1 MGLRSLGWPRSFARG
16 EHEMRLLG
24 GSALVAA
31 VVISACGGGGG
42 APATATAT
50 AAAPLPD
57 VKIGLATSKTGAANF
72 YNPQQTNG
80 AQLAVDQLNAT
91 GGINGKQKI
100 QLVVEDDGSVRDQG
114 ITVFRKL
121 IEQDRVSA
129 LLGPTLSAV
138 AAGAHPVAQ
147 AAGVPTIAIS
157 NTGLGIVGKCD
168 YGPCDWIFRA
178 SLGEQTAV
186 PETVKAATQKLG
198 LKKVVI
204 IYGDGKFELDDVQIF
219 KDAFK
224 ANGVTVAKE
233 IPYRA
238 SDVDF
243 APFVTA
249 AKAENPDAI
258 VASSLAGPAGKI
270 LDEVA
275 KQMPGKRVIGGNG
288 LNSSALLANANA
300 PLMIVGTAWS
310 KASTEKANTDF
321 IAAYKQKY
329 ASDPDQ
335 FAAQSYTAMLVL
347 IEAMKKSSNPTERAQ
362 VKKALE
368 GVSLATPLGQFSFTP
383 DHDVKQPTFVMTV
396 KDKQFVPF
404 Q

>member
-1 MGLRSLGWPRSFARG
+1 MN
-16 EHEMRLLG
+16 MQKLLALAG
-24 GSALVAA
+24 AALLVAA
-31 VVISACGGGGG
+31 CGGTGT
-42 APATATAT
+42 TATAT
-50 AAAPLPD
+50 PTAAASAAASAAQPLPD
-57 VKIGLATSKTGAANF
+57 VVIGLATSKTGAANF
-72 YNPQQTNG
+72 YNPQQSNG
-80 AQLAVDQLNAT
+80 AQLAVDQFNAT
-91 GGINGKQKI
+91 GGFQGGRQKI
-100 QLVVEDDGSVRDQG
+100 KLVIEDDGSARDQG
-114 ITVFRKL
+114 ITVFRKFIDQDKATL
-121 IEQDRVSA
+121 I
-129 LLGPTLSAV
+129 LGPTLSAV

-147 AAGVPTIAIS
+147 AAGVPVVAIS

-178 SLGEQTAV
+178 SLGEQSAV

-204 IYGDGKFELDDVQIF
+204 IYGDGKFELDDLTIF

-233 IPYRA
+233 IAYTA
-238 SDVDF
+238 KDVDF

-288 LNSSALLANANA
+288 LNSSALLPNANA
-300 PLMIVGTAWS
+300 GLMVVGTAWS
-310 KASTEKANTDF
+310 KASTDKANTDF

-329 ASDPDQ
+329 NADPDQ
-335 FAAQSYTAMLVL
+335 FAAQSYSAMLVV
-347 IEAMKKSSNPTERAQ
+347 IDAMKRTTRMSDRAQ
-362 VKKALE
+362 VKTALE
-368 GVSLATPLGQFSFTP
+368 TVKDLPTPLGAFSFTA

-396 KDKQFVPF
+396 KDGQFTPF

>member
-1 MGLRSLGWPRSFARG
+1 MKLRCLAT
-16 EHEMRLLG
+16 
-24 GSALVAA
+24 AVAA
-31 VVISACGGGGG
+31 LSVVISACGGTGDT
-42 APATATAT
+42 TASGSASLG
-50 AAAPLPD
+50 PLPD

-80 AQLAVDQLNAT
+80 AQLAVDQFNAT
-91 GGINGKQKI
+91 GGFQNGRQKI
-100 QLVVEDDGSVRDQG
+100 QLIVEDDGSTKDQG
-114 ITVFRKL
+114 ITVFKKF
-121 IEQDRVSA
+121 IEQDKVA
-129 LLGPTLSAV
+129 AILGPTLSAT

-147 AAGVPTIAIS
+147 AASTPVIAIS
-157 NTGLGIVGKCD
+157 NTGIGIVGKCD

-178 SLGEQTAV
+178 SLGEQSAV
-186 PETVKAATQKLG
+186 PETVKAATSKLG

-204 IYGDGKFELDDVQIF
+204 IYGDGKFELDDLAIF

-238 SDVDF
+238 TDVDF

-270 LDEVA
+270 LDEIA

-288 LNSSALLANANA
+288 LNSSALLANQNA
-300 PLMIVGTAWS
+300 GLIIVGTAWS
-310 KASTEKANTDF
+310 KASTDKTNTDF
-321 IAAYKQKY
+321 IAAYKQAY
-329 ASDPDQ
+329 AKDPDQ
-335 FAAQSYTAMLVL
+335 FAAQSYTAMLAL
-347 IEAMKKSSNPTERAQ
+347 IDAMKRTSRMTDKAQ
-362 VKKALE
+362 VKTQLE
-368 GVSLATPLGQFSFTP
+368 AVSNLATPLGPFSFTP
-383 DHDVKQPTFVMTV
+383 EHDVKQPTFVMTV
-396 KDKQFVPF
+396 KDGLFTPF

>member
-1 MGLRSLGWPRSFARG
+1 MKLRC
-16 EHEMRLLG
+16 
-24 GSALVAA
+24 LVAA
-31 VVISACGGGGG
+31 VAALSVVISACGGTGDT
-42 APATATAT
+42 TASGSASLG
-50 AAAPLPD
+50 PLPD

-80 AQLAVDQLNAT
+80 AQLAVDQFNAT
-91 GGINGKQKI
+91 GGFQNGRQKI
-100 QLVVEDDGSVRDQG
+100 QLIVEDDGSTKDQG
-114 ITVFRKL
+114 ITVFKKF
-121 IEQDRVSA
+121 IEQDKVA
-129 LLGPTLSAV
+129 AILGPTLSAT

-147 AAGVPTIAIS
+147 AASTPVIAIS
-157 NTGLGIVGKCD
+157 NTGIGIVGKCD

-178 SLGEQTAV
+178 SLGEQSAV
-186 PETVKAATQKLG
+186 PETVKAATSKLG

-204 IYGDGKFELDDVQIF
+204 IYGDGKFELDDLTIF

-238 SDVDF
+238 TDVDF

-270 LDEVA
+270 LDEIA

-288 LNSSALLANANA
+288 LNSSALLANQNA
-300 PLMIVGTAWS
+300 GLIIVGTAWS
-310 KASTEKANTDF
+310 KASTDKTNTDF
-321 IAAYKQKY
+321 IAAYKQAY
-329 ASDPDQ
+329 AKDPDQ
-335 FAAQSYTAMLVL
+335 FAAQSYTAMLAL
-347 IEAMKKSSNPTERAQ
+347 IDAMKRTSRMTDKAQ
-362 VKKALE
+362 VKTQLE
-368 GVSLATPLGQFSFTP
+368 AVRDLATPLGAFTFTP
-383 DHDVKQPTFVMTV
+383 EHDVKQPTFVMTV
-396 KDKQFVPF
+396 KDGMFTPF

>member
-1 MGLRSLGWPRSFARG
+1 MKVHLF
-16 EHEMRLLG
+16 
-24 GSALVAA
+24 AA
-31 VVISACGGGGG
+31 VAGLSIVLSACGGTGGTS
-42 APATATAT
+42 TASSTAS
-50 AAAPLPD
+50 ASLGPLPD

-80 AQLAVDQLNAT
+80 AQLAVDQFNAT
-91 GGINGKQKI
+91 GGFQNGRQKI
-100 QLVVEDDGSVRDQG
+100 QLIVEDDGSTKDQG
-114 ITVFRKL
+114 ITVFKKF
-121 IEQDRVSA
+121 IEQDKVA
-129 LLGPTLSAV
+129 AILGPTLSAV

-147 AAGVPTIAIS
+147 AATTPVIAIS
-157 NTGLGIVGKCD
+157 NTGIGIVGKCD

-178 SLGEQTAV
+178 SLGEQSAV
-186 PETVKAATQKLG
+186 PETVKAATSKLG

-204 IYGDGKFELDDVQIF
+204 IYGDGKFELDDLQIF

-238 SDVDF
+238 TDVDF

-275 KQMPGKRVIGGNG
+275 KQTPGKRVIGGNG

-300 PLMIVGTAWS
+300 GLMIVGTAWS
-310 KASTEKANTDF
+310 KTSTDKTNTDF
-321 IAAYKQKY
+321 IAAYKQAY
-329 ASDPDQ
+329 AKDPDQ
-335 FAAQSYTAMLVL
+335 FAAQSYTAMLAL
-347 IEAMKKSSNPTERAQ
+347 IDAMKRTTRMTDKAQ
-362 VKKALE
+362 VKTQLE
-368 GVSLATPLGQFSFTP
+368 AVSNLPTPLGAFSFTAE
-383 DHDVKQPTFVMTV
+383 HDVKQPTFVMTV
-396 KDKQFVPF
+396 KDGQFTPF

>member
-1 MGLRSLGWPRSFARG
+1 MN
-16 EHEMRLLG
+16 MQKLLALAG
-24 GSALVAA
+24 AALLVAA
-31 VVISACGGGGG
+31 CGGTGT
-42 APATATAT
+42 TATAT
-50 AAAPLPD
+50 PTAAASAAASAAQPLPD
-57 VKIGLATSKTGAANF
+57 VVIGLATSKTGAANF
-72 YNPQQTNG
+72 YNPQQSNG
-80 AQLAVDQLNAT
+80 AQLAVDQFNAT
-91 GGINGKQKI
+91 GGFQGGRQKI
-100 QLVVEDDGSVRDQG
+100 KLVIEDDGSARDQG
-114 ITVFRKL
+114 ITVFRKFIDQDKATL
-121 IEQDRVSA
+121 I
-129 LLGPTLSAV
+129 LGPTLSAV

-147 AAGVPTIAIS
+147 AAGVPVVAIS

-178 SLGEQTAV
+178 SLGEQSAV

-204 IYGDGKFELDDVQIF
+204 IYGDGKFELDDLTIF

-233 IPYRA
+233 IAYTA
-238 SDVDF
+238 KDVDF

-288 LNSSALLANANA
+288 LNSSALLPNANA
-300 PLMIVGTAWS
+300 GLMVVGTAWS
-310 KASTEKANTDF
+310 KASTDKANTDF

-329 ASDPDQ
+329 NADPDQ
-335 FAAQSYTAMLVL
+335 FAAQSYSAMLVV
-347 IEAMKKSSNPTERAQ
+347 IDAMKRTTRMSDRAQ
-362 VKKALE
+362 VKTALE
-368 GVSLATPLGQFSFTP
+368 TVKDLPTPLGAFSFTA

-396 KDKQFVPF
+396 KDAQFTPF

>member
-1 MGLRSLGWPRSFARG
+1 MKMQQLA
-16 EHEMRLLG
+16 
-24 GSALVAA
+24 AVAA
-31 VVISACGGGGG
+31 LSIVLSACGGTGGTS
-42 APATATAT
+42 TASSTAS
-50 AAAPLPD
+50 ASLGPLPD

-80 AQLAVDQLNAT
+80 AQLAVDQFNAT
-91 GGINGKQKI
+91 GGFQNGRQKI
-100 QLVVEDDGSVRDQG
+100 QLIVEDDGSTKDQG
-114 ITVFRKL
+114 ITVFKKF
-121 IEQDRVSA
+121 IEQDKVA
-129 LLGPTLSAV
+129 AILGPTLSAV

-147 AAGVPTIAIS
+147 AATTPVIAIS
-157 NTGLGIVGKCD
+157 NTGIGIVGKCD

-178 SLGEQTAV
+178 SLGEQSAV
-186 PETVKAATQKLG
+186 PETVKAATSKLG

-204 IYGDGKFELDDVQIF
+204 IYGDGKFELDDLQIF

-238 SDVDF
+238 TDVDF

-275 KQMPGKRVIGGNG
+275 KQTPGKRVIGGNG
-288 LNSSALLANANA
+288 LNSSALLANQNA
-300 PLMIVGTAWS
+300 GLMIVGTAWS
-310 KASTEKANTDF
+310 KASTDKTNTDF
-321 IAAYKQKY
+321 IAAYKQAY
-329 ASDPDQ
+329 AKDPDQ
-335 FAAQSYTAMLVL
+335 FAAQSYSAMLAL
-347 IEAMKKSSNPTERAQ
+347 IDAMKRTTRMTDKAQ
-362 VKKALE
+362 VKTQLE
-368 GVSLATPLGQFSFTP
+368 AVSNLPTPLGAFSFTAE
-383 DHDVKQPTFVMTV
+383 HDVKQPTFVMTV
-396 KDKQFVPF
+396 KDGQFTPF

>member
-1 MGLRSLGWPRSFARG
+1 
-16 EHEMRLLG
+16 MRR
-24 GSALVAA
+24 LVAVGIGGVLLLA
-31 VVISACGGGGG
+31 SCGGTA
-42 APATATAT
+42 APSANPATAT
-50 AAAPLPD
+50 AAAPKPD
-57 VKIGLATSKTGAANF
+57 IKIGLATAKSDAANF
-72 YNPQQTNG
+72 YNPQQSNG
-80 AQLAVDQLNAT
+80 ALLAVEQINAV
-91 GGINGKQKI
+91 GGINGAKI
-100 QLVVEDDGSVRDQG
+100 QLIIEDDGSVRDQG
-114 ITVFRKL
+114 ITVFRKF
-121 IEQDRVSA
+121 IEQDRVA
-129 LLGPTLSAV
+129 AILGPTLSAV

-147 AAGVPTIAIS
+147 AASVPVIAIS
-157 NTGLGIVGKCD
+157 NTGIGIVGKCD

-178 SLGEQTAV
+178 SLGEQSAV

-204 IYGDGKFELDDVQIF
+204 INGDGKFELDDLQIF

-258 VASSLAGPAGKI
+258 VADALAGPAGKI

-288 LNSSALLANANA
+288 LNSAALLSNANA
-300 PLMIVGTAWS
+300 SLIIVGTAWS
-310 KASTEKANTDF
+310 KASTDKTNTDF
-321 IAAYKQKY
+321 VAAYKAKFGT
-329 ASDPDQ
+329 DPDQ
-335 FAAQSYTAMLVL
+335 FAAQSYTAMNVL
-347 IEAMKKSSNPTERAQ
+347 ADALKRSGNPTDHAA

-368 GVSLATPLGQFSFTP
+368 GVSSLATPLGAFSFTA

-396 KDKQFVPF
+396 KDGQFTPF

>member
-1 MGLRSLGWPRSFARG
+1 
-16 EHEMRLLG
+16 MRLLG

-42 APATATAT
+42 APATAAATAT

-80 AQLAVDQLNAT
+80 AQLAVDQFNAT
-91 GGINGKQKI
+91 GGFQGGRQKI
-100 QLVVEDDGSVRDQG
+100 QLIVEDDGSVRDQG
-114 ITVFRKL
+114 ITVFKKL
-121 IEQDRVSA
+121 IEQDKVTA
-129 LLGPTLSAV
+129 ILGPTLSAV

-147 AAGVPTIAIS
+147 AAGIPVIAIS

-204 IYGDGKFELDDVQIF
+204 IYGDGKFELDDLQIF

-238 SDVDF
+238 TDVDF

-288 LNSSALLANANA
+288 LNSSALLPNANA

-310 KASTEKANTDF
+310 KASTDKTNTDF
-321 IAAYKQKY
+321 IAAYKQKFGN
-329 ASDPDQ
+329 DPDQ

-347 IEAMKKSSNPTERAQ
+347 IEAMKKTSRMTDKEQ

-368 GVSLATPLGQFSFTP
+368 GVSLATPLGQFSFTA

>member
-1 MGLRSLGWPRSFARG
+1 MLQMK
-16 EHEMRLLG
+16 MRVALTAAIAA
-24 GSALVAA
+24 ALVMT
-31 VVISACGGGGG
+31 ACGGGGTT
-42 APATATAT
+42 APSASAVASATVAG
-50 AAAPLPD
+50 PLPD
-57 VKIGLATSKTGAANF
+57 VKVGLATAKSGAANF
-72 YNPQQTNG
+72 YNPQQTQG
-80 AQLAVDQLNAT
+80 AQLAVDQFNAT
-91 GGINGKQKI
+91 GGFQGGRQKM
-100 QLVVEDDGSVRDQG
+100 QLIVEDDGSVRDQG
-114 ITVFRKL
+114 ITVFKKF
-121 IEQDRVSA
+121 IEQDKVTA
-129 LLGPTLSAV
+129 ILGPTLSAV

-147 AAGVPTIAIS
+147 AAGVPVIAIS

-178 SLGEQTAV
+178 SLGEQSAV

-204 IYGDGKFELDDVQIF
+204 IYGDGKFELDDLTIF
-219 KDAFK
+219 RDAFK

-288 LNSSALLANANA
+288 LNSSALLPNANA
-300 PLMIVGTAWS
+300 GLIIVGTAWS
-310 KASTEKANTDF
+310 KASTDKANQDF
-321 IAAYKQKY
+321 IGAYKAKY
-329 ASDPDQ
+329 NADPDQ

-347 IEAMKKSSNPTERAQ
+347 IEAMKKTTRMSDKEQ

-368 GVSLATPLGQFSFTP
+368 GVSLSATPLGSFSFTT

-396 KDKQFVPF
+396 KDKQFTPF